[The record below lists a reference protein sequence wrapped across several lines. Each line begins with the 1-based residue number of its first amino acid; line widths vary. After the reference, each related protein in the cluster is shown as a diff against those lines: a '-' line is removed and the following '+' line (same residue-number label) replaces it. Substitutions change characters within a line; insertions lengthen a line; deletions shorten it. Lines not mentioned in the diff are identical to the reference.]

1 MGYNP
6 LMGKS
11 KKTRWTL
18 EKREAWLITSVVTLT
33 FIILLVFLV
42 FMSFLVISS
51 ENLRLENAVERAFS
65 DVLVA
70 LQRGE
75 ASVPVTMQDRNVLGF
90 GYYTH
95 TGNPIYTWGEAYRIL
110 PFSAFDDSSSIHD
123 TMISFDPDTG
133 IIECMR
139 YAESMTFDL
148 ENLFR
153 RNGSVLE
160 LPDII
165 YLSFDASEFMEQVS
179 FARAVAG
186 CCIVVVVVI
195 YALIMK
201 ILGDNRRIR
210 ESVRKKENLISLG
223 EAARTS
229 HNLSRE
235 CWVPND
241 YARFV
246 PTASMIECY
255 LTADGQIWD
264 PKSCNSY
271 EEIFQNRDP
280 RMTQSIL
287 APGTAWTA
295 TSSEDPENTDPSIYT
310 YPKLNNTRNGCM
322 TYTGYYMRKYI
333 EPSTVQYVSHDDNDI
348 IILRYAEVL
357 LNYAEAKMEL
367 GTLTQSDLDMTVN
380 QLRDRVGMVHLDL
393 GNLPAG
399 SDIETEIR
407 RERRVELFFEGHRY
421 FDIIRWKQGS
431 LLGEDLLG
439 VNRRWLD
446 QDRIAANLDEL
457 TWKTKDGEQY
467 LLLETGRQFVDPR
480 HYLLP
485 VPFTQ
490 YQLNPNLL
498 PNNPGW

>member
-223 EAARTS
+223 EAARTLT
-229 HNLSRE
+229 HEIKNPLSAITIQLAILKRE
-235 CWVPND
+235 
-241 YARFV
+241 
-246 PTASMIECY
+246 
-255 LTADGQIWD
+255 
-264 PKSCNSY
+264 
-271 EEIFQNRDP
+271 
-280 RMTQSIL
+280 
-287 APGTAWTA
+287 
-295 TSSEDPENTDPSIYT
+295 
-310 YPKLNNTRNGCM
+310 
-322 TYTGYYMRKYI
+322 
-333 EPSTVQYVSHDDNDI
+333 VSP
-348 IILRYAEVL
+348 EVL
-357 LNYAEAKMEL
+357 PDVMIIDQETERLRKLTNRVSEFLRNPVGQPEVLNLVEEMRALVPVFHGSVVMKEPEFKEAPVLFDKEKLRSVLENLMKNAVEACDGMKLDVEMEIQKEGRKAFHVFIRDRGCGIKHEDQKRIFDPFFTTKIYGSGIGLSICSQFVEAAGGSLSLRPRDGGGTVAEAVFPRYH
-367 GTLTQSDLDMTVN
+367 GV
-380 QLRDRVGMVHLDL
+380 VG
-393 GNLPAG
+393 
-399 SDIETEIR
+399 
-407 RERRVELFFEGHRY
+407 
-421 FDIIRWKQGS
+421 K
-431 LLGEDLLG
+431 
-439 VNRRWLD
+439 
-446 QDRIAANLDEL
+446 
-457 TWKTKDGEQY
+457 
-467 LLLETGRQFVDPR
+467 
-480 HYLLP
+480 
-485 VPFTQ
+485 
-490 YQLNPNLL
+490 
-498 PNNPGW
+498 